1 MCGRGVRTRFAIESA
16 PICSSFAFSPVD
28 SSSTVA
34 EPGVQSRRS
43 AATRRPSNMVVA
55 QDKVLALGSK
65 WLLRKT
71 RPRASSHPRTLYV
84 FTRRRGANT
93 AHTQMGRRTHEAP
106 TREYTRMLYV
116 GRLHHGNETR

>member
-1 MCGRGVRTRFAIESA
+1 MCGREWVVVCMWLELAACAVTRFAIESA

-71 RPRASSHPRTLYV
+71 RSPSKFACYMWEGYT
-84 FTRRRGANT
+84 T
-93 AHTQMGRRTHEAP
+93 AHRTQDQS
-106 TREYTRMLYV
+106 
-116 GRLHHGNETR
+116 